1 MTAPQQPGQPP
12 HQPPAIPPV
21 GPIGEPAVPA
31 VCVRH
36 PDRQTSVRCSRCD
49 RPACPECL
57 REAAVGHQCV
67 DCVNEGRQ
75 AIRRRWQPSTPA
87 VARSTRTPVI
97 VPSLVAV
104 NVAVYA
110 LTAIVAGNP
119 MQNYQSL
126 LFYQLQLVPVEVAT
140 GSWWQVIT
148 SGFLHYGP
156 LHIAMNMVALWVI
169 GRDLELALGRTRF
182 TAVYLL
188 SLLGGSASVMLFG
201 NPYGP
206 VAGASGAVFGLMG
219 GVLVVVIK
227 LKLNPSSVIGMIAI
241 NLVLSFAI
249 PGISVLGHLGGLIT
263 GALLT
268 ALLVYAPRDR
278 RLAWQLGGGAAVL
291 LIIVAVLA
299 IRAVQLVSLP

>member
-1 MTAPQQPGQPP
+1 
-12 HQPPAIPPV
+12 V
-21 GPIGEPAVPA
+21 VVP
-31 VCVRH
+31 
-36 PDRQTSVRCSRCD
+36 T
-49 RPACPECL
+49 
-57 REAAVGHQCV
+57 
-67 DCVNEGRQ
+67 
-75 AIRRRWQPSTPA
+75 
-87 VARSTRTPVI
+87 
-97 VPSLVAV
+97 LVAI

-119 MQNYQSL
+119 MRNFQSS
-126 LFYQLQLVPVEVAT
+126 LFDRLQLVPVEVAT
-140 GSWWQVIT
+140 GSWWQVVT

-169 GRDLELALGRTRF
+169 GRDLELVLGRTRF

-188 SLLGGSASVMLFG
+188 SLLGGSASVLLFG
-201 NPYGP
+201 DPYGA

-219 GVLVVVIK
+219 GVLVAVIK

-263 GALLT
+263 GAVLT
-268 ALLVYAPRDR
+268 AVLLYAPRDR

-299 IRAVQLVSLP
+299 IRAAQLVVLP

>member
-1 MTAPQQPGQPP
+1 
-12 HQPPAIPPV
+12 V
-21 GPIGEPAVPA
+21 VVP
-31 VCVRH
+31 
-36 PDRQTSVRCSRCD
+36 T
-49 RPACPECL
+49 
-57 REAAVGHQCV
+57 
-67 DCVNEGRQ
+67 
-75 AIRRRWQPSTPA
+75 
-87 VARSTRTPVI
+87 
-97 VPSLVAV
+97 LVAI

-119 MQNYQSL
+119 MRNFQSS
-126 LFYQLQLVPVEVAT
+126 LFDRLQLVPVEVAT
-140 GSWWQVIT
+140 GSWWQVVT

-169 GRDLELALGRTRF
+169 GRDLELVLGRTRF

-188 SLLGGSASVMLFG
+188 SLLGGSASVLLFG
-201 NPYGP
+201 DPYGA

-219 GVLVVVIK
+219 GVLVAVIK

-263 GALLT
+263 GAVLT
-268 ALLVYAPRDR
+268 AVLLYAPRDS

-299 IRAVQLVSLP
+299 IRAAQLVGLP